1 MKCEN
6 CKQNEATFF
15 YEETIN
21 GQSRSVRL
29 CAECAAK
36 MKAGEKLF
44 SEQSDAFSFPS
55 FTQLHNNFLDGLFGI
70 TAPSTKETAK
80 SCPLCGATWGD
91 LLKSSKAFCPECY
104 TTFLEELRPTLR
116 SLHGNVTHTGRAPAG
131 RRAQQEKRDKL
142 ASLKAQLGEAIKEE
156 NFEEAAKLR
165 DEIRGLEKE

>member
-1 MKCEN
+1 
-6 CKQNEATFF
+6 
-15 YEETIN
+15 
-21 GQSRSVRL
+21 
-29 CAECAAK
+29 
-36 MKAGEKLF
+36 
-44 SEQSDAFSFPS
+44 
-55 FTQLHNNFLDGLFGI
+55 
-70 TAPSTKETAK
+70 
-80 SCPLCGATWGD
+80 
-91 LLKSSKAFCPECY
+91 LKSSKAFCPECY

>member
-1 MKCEN
+1 MKCES

-21 GQSRSVRL
+21 GQSRSIKL

-36 MKAGEKLF
+36 MNAGEKLF
-44 SEQSDAFSFPS
+44 AEPSDAFSFPS
-55 FTQLHNNFLDGLFGI
+55 FTQFHNNFLDGLFGI
-70 TAPSTKETAK
+70 TAQGAKESAK
-80 SCPLCGATWGD
+80 SCPGCGAVWGD

-116 SLHGNVTHTGRAPAG
+116 SLHGNVTHVGRAPAG
-131 RRAQQEKRDKL
+131 RRAQKEKRDRL
-142 ASLKAQLGEAIKEE
+142 TALKTQLGEAIKEE
-156 NFEEAAKLR
+156 KFEEAAKLR